1 MNTRTYTTEMLN
13 DPYFIGF
20 DSLFNRL
27 NRSIPTKSNNYPPY
41 NVIKTGEDSFTVELA
56 VAGFTEE
63 EIDIEVADGVMTI
76 KGEVA
81 TTEDESSY
89 IHRGI
94 AKRAFERKFTLADT
108 IVVDGAEL
116 KQGLLAVN
124 LMNVIPDEKK
134 PRKIP
139 IGSAELLLE
148 E

>member
-20 DSLFNRL
+20 DSLFNKL
-27 NRSIPTKSNNYPPY
+27 NRSMPTKSNNYPPY

-63 EIDIEVADGVMTI
+63 EIDIEVADGVLTI
-76 KGEVA
+76 KGEVE
-81 TTEDESSY
+81 TTEDDTTY

-139 IGSAELLLE
+139 IGKAELLLE

>member
-1 MNTRTYTTEMLN
+1 MNSRTYTTEMLN

-20 DSLFNRL
+20 DSLFNKL
-27 NRSIPTKSNNYPPY
+27 NRSMPTKSNNYPPY

-63 EIDIEVADGVMTI
+63 EIDIEVADGVLTI
-76 KGEVA
+76 KGEVE
-81 TTEDESSY
+81 TTEDDTTY

-124 LMNVIPDEKK
+124 LLNVIPDEKK

-139 IGSAELLLE
+139 IGKAELLLE

>member
-1 MNTRTYTTEMLN
+1 MNSRTYTTEMLN

-20 DSLFNRL
+20 DSLFNKL
-27 NRSIPTKSNNYPPY
+27 NRSMPTKSNNYPPY

-63 EIDIEVADGVMTI
+63 EIDIEVADGVLTI
-76 KGEVA
+76 KGEVE
-81 TTEDESSY
+81 TTEDDTTY

-139 IGSAELLLE
+139 IGKAELLLE

>member
-1 MNTRTYTTEMLN
+1 MNSRTYTTEMLN

-20 DSLFNRL
+20 DSLFNKL
-27 NRSIPTKSNNYPPY
+27 NRSMPTKSNNYPPY

-63 EIDIEVADGVMTI
+63 EIEIEVADGVLTI
-76 KGEVA
+76 KGEVE
-81 TTEDESSY
+81 TTEDDTTY

-139 IGSAELLLE
+139 IGKAELLLE

>member
-1 MNTRTYTTEMLN
+1 MLN

-20 DSLFNRL
+20 DSLFNKL
-27 NRSIPTKSNNYPPY
+27 NRSMPTKSNNYPPY

-63 EIDIEVADGVMTI
+63 EIEIEVADGVLTI
-76 KGEVA
+76 KGEVE
-81 TTEDESSY
+81 TTEDDTTY

-139 IGSAELLLE
+139 IGKAELLLE